1 MRNYELTVIVR
12 PKESEGVIEKVKEIL
27 QKYDATIQKDDSW
40 GNKKLAYEISN
51 ETEGYYLFL
60 HVDVTPENVKKI
72 ISDFR
77 LNSNIL
83 RYLFVQQK
91 KSA

>member
-1 MRNYELTVIVR
+1 MRSYELTVIVR
-12 PKESEGVIEKVKEIL
+12 PKESEALIAKVKDIL
-27 QKYDATIQKDDSW
+27 QKHNVTIEKDESW

-51 ETEGYYLFL
+51 ETEGYYMFL
-60 HVDVTPENVKKI
+60 HVQTTPETVKKI

-77 LNSNIL
+77 LDSNIL